1 MTENGRY
8 EPFDARLDLVPT
20 SPGVYLMKDA
30 AGSVIYV
37 GKAINLRNRLRS
49 YFTPN
54 PKGSLKVIMMIEH
67 IHDFQYLVVKNELE
81 ALVLESNMIKR
92 YQPFYN
98 ILLKDDH
105 DYPYIKVTMNEAYP
119 RVLKAYR
126 IGPDQKEGALYF
138 GPYLNGDVNRAIRTL
153 HDIFPMKTCRR
164 EFPRDV
170 GKERPCLNFFIHK
183 CIGPCRG
190 DVSVD
195 EYRAVMQEVV
205 DFLDGRYSTIINE
218 MTEEMNRASEEL
230 AFEKAARM
238 RDRIR
243 SLEALSLQQTA
254 VSTQDFD
261 ADALG
266 IDRSPAEICIL
277 KLEVRGGKITGTST
291 YFFDAG
297 SESDSELITAFMNQY
312 YPTAASIPPQI
323 LLGDAPEAEDQAA
336 LEMLLTDLADRKV
349 EIHVP
354 KRGDKRQIQELA
366 KRNAEET
373 LRRRRLLVGSSQEAI
388 DEGLRLLGEFTG
400 CADSPARIEAFDI
413 ANMGA
418 DDKASSMIVFTH
430 GKASSKDYR
439 HFKIKRVVGQDDYAS
454 LTEAIGRRLDRLGDE
469 KFGKRPDLILV
480 DGGLQHVAVISR
492 LLAERKLNIPLA
504 GMVKDQRHR
513 SRGLAL
519 PSGEIVELARAVG
532 IADSGPS
539 LTDERPVAEFDES
552 IPRLEIDL
560 AALER
565 EQILR
570 VLRLITAIQNEAH
583 RFAGRYQQKLGQ
595 KRQTK
600 FKLETIPGIGPAR
613 RKALL
618 TAMGSI
624 KKISEASAEELLEK
638 VPGLGAKQAEN
649 IVRHFNPDSEQ
660 TDQTEQTDSADL
672 AAEHDEER
680 DKA

>member
-1 MTENGRY
+1 MTENGRH

-30 AGSVIYV
+30 TGSVIYV

-54 PKGSLKVIMMIEH
+54 PKGSLKVMMMIEH
-67 IHDFQYLVVKNELE
+67 IRDYQYLVVQNELE
-81 ALVLESNMIKR
+81 ALVLESNLIKR

-126 IGPDQKEGALYF
+126 IGNDQKDGALYF
-138 GPYLNGDVNRAIRTL
+138 GPYLTGDVNRAIRTL

-170 GKERPCLNFFIHK
+170 GKERPCLNYYIHK

-205 DFLDGRYSTIINE
+205 DFLDGRYSMIIQEMKEMMNE
-218 MTEEMNRASEEL
+218 AAEHLE
-230 AFEKAARM
+230 FEKAGRM

-254 VSTQDFD
+254 VSAQDFD

-277 KLEVRGGKITGTST
+277 KLEIRSGKITGTST

-297 SESDSELITAFMNQY
+297 AETDSELLTAFMGQY
-312 YPTAASIPPQI
+312 YPSAATIPPQI
-323 LLGDAPEAEDQAA
+323 LLGSELEEGDQAT
-336 LEMLLTDLADRKV
+336 LEQLLSSLADRKV

-354 KRGDKRQIQELA
+354 KRGDKRRIQELA
-366 KRNAEET
+366 STNAAET

-388 DEGLRLLGEFTG
+388 DEGLRLIGEFTG
-400 CADSPARIEAFDI
+400 CNEAPARIEAYDI
-413 ANMGA
+413 ANMGI
-418 DDKASSMIVFTH
+418 DDKACSMIVFTH
-430 GKASSKDYR
+430 GKASARDYR
-439 HFKIKRVVGQDDYAS
+439 HFKIKRVEGQDDYAS
-454 LTEAIGRRLDRLGDE
+454 LTEAIGRRLDRLGEDD
-469 KFGKRPDLILV
+469 FGKRPDLILV

-492 LLAERKLNIPLA
+492 LLAERQLDIPLA
-504 GMVKDQRHR
+504 GMVKDRRHR
-513 SRGLAL
+513 TRGLAL
-519 PSGEIVELARAVG
+519 PSGEIVELARTVG
-532 IADSGPS
+532 IADSGPP
-539 LTDERPVAEFDES
+539 LDEGRHVAEFDES
-552 IPRLEIDL
+552 IARLEVDL
-560 AALER
+560 SALDR

-570 VLRLITAIQNEAH
+570 ILRLLTAIQNEAH
-583 RFAGRYQQKLGQ
+583 RFAGRYQKKLGQ
-595 KRQTK
+595 KRQMK

-624 KKISEASAEELLEK
+624 KKISEASVETLMEK
-638 VPGLGAKQAEN
+638 VPGLGEKQAQN
-649 IVRHFNPDSEQ
+649 VYLHFHPEAQEQ
-660 TDQTEQTDSADL
+660 VESDDQ
-672 AAEHDEER
+672 DE
-680 DKA
+680 